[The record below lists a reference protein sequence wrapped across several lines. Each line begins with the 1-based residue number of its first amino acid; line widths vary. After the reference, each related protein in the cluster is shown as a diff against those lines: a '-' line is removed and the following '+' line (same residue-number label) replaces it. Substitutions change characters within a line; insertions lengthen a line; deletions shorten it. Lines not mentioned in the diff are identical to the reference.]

1 MICHGIKVNIS
12 QPTGKKGTCTHGS
25 GCLQVFFDNYNRQH
39 VGSLVVSTSREVRCP
54 ALFCNAVRISWTNN
68 KFLHRVHRAWLEVV
82 SFHCANSFLFFDI
95 FDNIGWKWRSYES
108 DENHVKL
115 KPSQNANK
123 FKHTKTLPNF
133 PRSSEMTCSYF
144 FSTRRESTCYI

>member
-1 MICHGIKVNIS
+1 MGLDVCR
-12 QPTGKKGTCTHGS
+12 C
-25 GCLQVFFDNYNRQH
+25 FFDNYNRQH

>member
-1 MICHGIKVNIS
+1 MWSSHDLSRKKKSTLVN
-12 QPTGKKGTCTHGS
+12 QLEKKEHVHMGLDVCR
-25 GCLQVFFDNYNRQH
+25 CFFDNYNKQH

-68 KFLHRVHRAWLEVV
+68 KFLHRFHRAWLEVV

-115 KPSQNANK
+115 KPSQNGNK

-133 PRSSEMTCSYF
+133 PRST
-144 FSTRRESTCYI
+144 